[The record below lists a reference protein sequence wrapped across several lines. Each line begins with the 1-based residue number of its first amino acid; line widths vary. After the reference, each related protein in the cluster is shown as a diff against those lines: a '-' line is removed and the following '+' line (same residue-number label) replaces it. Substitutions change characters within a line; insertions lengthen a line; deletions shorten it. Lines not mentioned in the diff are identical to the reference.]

1 MVDNLNLFGET
12 LAPEKK
18 AEAKKKRVKSDSA
31 YRTISEVADVLG
43 VATHVLRFWETK
55 FPQIQPVKR
64 GGGRRYY
71 RPEDIQVLE
80 QIQELLHDK
89 GYTIRGVKALFKEK
103 GAVDAAVGSEATQY
117 NSEQSNNGLTIPRAF
132 IDELKIIRRLLD

>member
-1 MVDNLNLFGET
+1 MVDNLNLFGENS
-12 LAPEKK
+12 APEKK
-18 AEAKKKRVKSDSA
+18 ASAQKKRVKSNSA
-31 YRTISEVADVLG
+31 YRTISEAADVLG

-71 RPEDIQVLE
+71 RPEDIQVLK

-89 GYTIRGVKALFKEK
+89 GYTIRGVQALFKEK
-103 GAVDAAVGSEATQY
+103 GTMMGSEPAQY
-117 NSEQSNNGLTIPRAF
+117 NVGPSKKGIQIPVAF